1 MIRCRAG
8 SDFCYTDLET
18 DTMLDDIDIYK
29 RMGVDRF
36 VFGSLTD
43 AQQVDDIQCIKVLAQ
58 AYPIPVTFHR
68 AFDLCREPILALD
81 EIIQLGFK
89 RVLTSGQKTSAAHKD
104 AVELIQMLI
113 DWYGD
118 KIEIMPGAGI
128 DPDNVKTFID
138 MGCKIVHSSCKR
150 IIPLPR
156 SEDDLA
162 VGVSVSDVSDNK
174 NITTV
179 QNTMNLK
186 KDLVMGVYE
195 SGHVYVTDGI
205 IVQKI
210 KKIITS

>member
-68 AFDLCREPILALD
+68 AFDLCREPLLALD

-89 RVLTSGQKTSAAHKD
+89 RVLTSGQKASAAHD
-104 AVELIQMLI
+104 EAIELIKLLI
-113 DWYGD
+113 DWCGD

-128 DPDNVKTFID
+128 NPDNVKIFVD

-150 IIPLPR
+150 ILPLPR
-156 SEDDLA
+156 TENDLM
-162 VGVSVSDVSDNK
+162 VGVSVCDASDTNL
-174 NITTV
+174 TTV
-179 QNTMNLK
+179 ENTINLK
-186 KDLVMGVYE
+186 KDLAMGVND
-195 SGHVYVTDGI
+195 SGHVYVTDGS

-210 KKIITS
+210 KNIISS